1 MSYNETAIT
10 RSPALTPESE
20 PLPTTFPAAK
30 IAAVLYDELV
40 SAVTAEAE
48 LLEVL
53 LPEES
58 GDIAKMSFDVDSLL
72 AIEILL
78 AVEEIVGIELPSSVV
93 KAGGY
98 GSVDSAIKTLLPNI
112 EKQWQKHNGEAT

>member
-1 MSYNETAIT
+1 M
-10 RSPALTPESE
+10 PALATS
-20 PLPTTFPAAK
+20 TTSFPATRV
-30 IAAVLYDELV
+30 AAVLHEEFV
-40 SAVTAEAE
+40 SAVAVEAE

-58 GDIAKMSFDVDSLL
+58 NDIAQMPFDIDSLL

-78 AVEEIVGIELPSSVV
+78 AVEDLVGIELPSSVV

-98 GSVDSAIKTLLPNI
+98 GSVDNAIETLLPKI
-112 EKQWQKHNGEAT
+112 EKHWKKHNGVE